1 VSCPEDNCNG
11 TLVQKQSRRGKI
23 FFGCDQYPKCQFAMW
38 NKPRATT
45 CPKCNYSIMEEK
57 TTRKDG
63 FYLQCPKCKHRE
75 MVEELTG

>member
-1 VSCPEDNCNG
+1 
-11 TLVQKQSRRGKI
+11 
-23 FFGCDQYPKCQFAMW
+23 MW